1 MKTLETLSEL
11 ARAVRDIIRIGV
23 VAEVNTTLGVC
34 RVQSG
39 ELVTDWLH
47 WLTSRA
53 GGSRTWWAPSVGEQ
67 VLLLSLG
74 GELDT
79 GFVLP
84 AIYSDDFPAPSA
96 SPQAYHIS
104 FSDGAVVEYE
114 PETGA
119 LTVSGIKTA
128 AITAATSINATA
140 PNVTVTASSKI
151 TLDTP
156 EVVCTNKLTTGSLEV
171 KKGGN
176 MAGNIT
182 HTGGAF
188 TSNGV
193 QVDTHTHGGV
203 QTGGGNTQKPN

>member
-23 VAEVNTTLGVC
+23 VAEVDTTLGVC

>member
-1 MKTLETLSEL
+1 MKTLETLSEI
-11 ARAVRDIIRIGV
+11 ARAVRDLIRIGV
-23 VAEVNTTLGVC
+23 VAEVDTNLGRC
-34 RVQSG
+34 RVQTG
-39 ELVTDWLH
+39 ELITDWLH
-47 WLTSRA
+47 WLTPRA
-53 GGSRTWWAPSVGEQ
+53 GSSRTWWAPSVGEQ

-96 SPQAYHIS
+96 SPQAYHVS

-128 AITAATSINATA
+128 AITATTSINATA